1 MDGPMDGAQRGSGA
15 AFAVGAYGFWGFAPL
30 YFKWLGDIGAWQ
42 VVAHR
47 ILWTALLL
55 LPILLFLGALPKL
68 RAVLADRRRSAGLT
82 LSAVLIGGNWSLF
95 IYAILSERVLE
106 ASLGYFVNPLVS
118 LVLGMIFL
126 GERLRPMQWL
136 AVAVA
141 SAGVLNEILRFGEV
155 PWLGLT
161 LAFSFGFY
169 GLLRKRL
176 AVDSFVGLTVES
188 WVLLPAALGWL
199 AWNFAA
205 GGDHFTRSVGD
216 ALRLTLAGPV
226 TMIPLLL
233 FAAAANRLPLSFLGF
248 FQYIAPSLM
257 FVLAVTLFGEPFEPV
272 QAFTFG
278 PIWCALLLFTAN
290 AVYVQRQT
298 VRTRLPEGPA

>member
-1 MDGPMDGAQRGSGA
+1 MDVEQRGYGA
-15 AFAVGAYGFWGFAPL
+15 AFAVAAYGFWGFAPL

-55 LPILLFLGALPKL
+55 VPMLFFLGALPKL
-68 RAVLADRRRSAGLT
+68 RAVLADRRRLGGLVLT
-82 LSAVLIGGNWSLF
+82 AVLIGGNWSLF
-95 IYAILSERVLE
+95 IYAILADRVLE

-141 SAGVLNEILRFGEV
+141 AGGVVNELVRFGAL

-188 WVLLPAALGWL
+188 WVLLPAAVVWLGWNYL
-199 AWNFAA
+199 
-205 GGDHFTRSVGD
+205 GGADQFTRSAGD
-216 ALRLTLAGPV
+216 ALRLMLAGPV
-226 TMIPLLL
+226 TMIPLLC
-233 FAAAANRLPLSFLGF
+233 FAAAAVRLPLSFLGF

-257 FVLAVTLFGEPFEPV
+257 FVLAVTLFGEPFEPGQV
-272 QAFTFG
+272 FTFG

-290 AVYVQRQT
+290 AVYVQRQN
-298 VRTRLPEGPA
+298 RRLENAA

>member
-1 MDGPMDGAQRGSGA
+1 MDEGQRGSGA
-15 AFAVGAYGFWGFAPL
+15 AFAVAAYGFWGFAPL

-47 ILWTALLL
+47 VLWTALLL
-55 LPILLFLGALPKL
+55 VPILLLLGALPKL
-68 RAVLADRRRSAGLT
+68 RAVLGDRRCLAGLA
-82 LSAVLIGGNWSLF
+82 LSAVLIGGNWSIF
-95 IYAILSERVLE
+95 IYAILAERVLE

-126 GERLRPMQWL
+126 GERLRPVQWL

-141 SAGVLNEILRFGEV
+141 SAGVVNELLRFGDL
-155 PWLGLT
+155 PWLGLM

-169 GLLRKRL
+169 GLVRKRL

-188 WVLLPAALGWL
+188 WILLPPALAWL
-199 AWNFAA
+199 AWNFAT
-205 GGDHFTRSVGD
+205 GGDHFTRSLGD

-226 TMIPLLL
+226 TMIPLLC

-257 FVLAVTLFGEPFEPV
+257 FVLAVTRFGEPFEPG
-272 QAFTFG
+272 QTYTFG

-290 AVYVQRQT
+290 AVYVQR
-298 VRTRLPEGPA
+298 RAARARSPEEPA